1 LVSTIHT
8 HNVFYDDSGIVAN
21 NDQVT
26 IQDSYLNRIITKYFK
41 EFSADLNIQS
51 IGIVVWIIQIKYY
64 IVLLILI
71 DIFTLILTKCNP
83 PVIQWE

>member
-1 LVSTIHT
+1 MGVDLIPVPSQIET
-8 HNVFYDDSGIVAN
+8 N

-51 IGIVVWIIQIKYY
+51 IGIVG
-64 IVLLILI
+64 
-71 DIFTLILTKCNP
+71 FCTAM
-83 PVIQWE
+83 

>member
-1 LVSTIHT
+1 MQYLICIIDNNHYILIIDQIKLVSTIHT
-8 HNVFYDDSGIVAN
+8 HSVFYDDSGIETN

-51 IGIVVWIIQIKYY
+51 IGIVVW
-64 IVLLILI
+64 
-71 DIFTLILTKCNP
+71 
-83 PVIQWE
+83 